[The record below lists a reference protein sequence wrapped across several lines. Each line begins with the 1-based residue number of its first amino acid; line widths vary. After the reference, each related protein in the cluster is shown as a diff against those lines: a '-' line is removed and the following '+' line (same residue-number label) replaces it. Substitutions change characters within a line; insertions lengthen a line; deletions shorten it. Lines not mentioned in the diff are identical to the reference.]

1 MRFSVLYG
9 GAGGYLASDNIAY
22 DGGIAPP
29 LNAAIPEP
37 HTSAMLLTGLFGMGA
52 MLRRNRRA
60 LAPTAV

>member
-1 MRFSVLYG
+1 MTLSALKSG
-9 GAGGYLASDNIAY
+9 GDYLAFDNIAY

-37 HTSAMLLTGLFGMGA
+37 ATWALLLTALFGMGA

-60 LAPTAV
+60 LAPVAV